1 MSRTEPLVGLSSIR
15 TRLAVLVGASILVA
29 ALVGTVGAQAGVPL
43 WLGLPATIA
52 LALVVTR
59 WLATGM
65 TTPLRQMTQA
75 AERMARGDYGARITT
90 TGRDEVGTLARAF
103 TTMARDLQE
112 DEENQRRLV
121 ATVAHELRTPL
132 SAQRALLENL
142 VDGVT
147 TPNDAALGSALA
159 QSERLSSLVADL
171 LDLSR
176 PDGGIPLNP
185 SRVMV
190 SDLLES
196 AVHEASLHDREVTL
210 VADVDPL
217 DLTITGDRA
226 RLAQVTANLLDN
238 AVRHSPS
245 GGTVTVA
252 ARREHDQW
260 SLTVTD
266 EGPGLSPER
275 AEHLFHRFGQGGDE
289 GGGTGLGLAI
299 AAWVADM
306 HGGAIR
312 ALTPG
317 PPVAEVRGRPRPS
330 LEAQQSTGARMRMTL
345 PVDPT
350 LSFRDGSFLTSSRT
364 EDTTPV
370 DPTDQEHPMTDST
383 AVTTAAP
390 AAPPSSL
397 LGRWWPER
405 VTTPRPDL
413 LLAALGVGIV
423 AAILLPDNAIGLGML
438 IVLAC
443 GGLAIWLASP
453 RRAARWSWVAGAL
466 ALPLALTTVLRDNPG
481 FTFIAVAMAG
491 VLAATSCTDARTV
504 PGIIAAVAAWPFSAL
519 RGLPLLDRTI
529 KALARQGR
537 TWSVLRTAAVSLVL
551 LLVFGG
557 LLASADAVLG
567 SWAAALVPEL
577 SDMVVFRTFTLVFFT
592 GITLAGLYLSINPP
606 HVESLPRCTARIPLW
621 EWAVPLGFVIA
632 VFVAFIVAQAAA
644 MFGGHDYVLRTTG
657 VTYAES
663 AREGFGQL
671 TVATALVLVLVA
683 AVRAWG
689 RVETTRDHRVMTAL
703 NAALCVLTLIVVASA
718 LRRMA
723 LYQEAF
729 GYTVLRVS
737 VDLFEIWLGLIVLA
751 VLVSLFT
758 PTRRWL
764 GRTVLASAAVVTIVW
779 SVGNTSAW
787 VAEHNIERW
796 EASGTLD
803 ERYLASLSDDAVPAI
818 HTSALPEDVKACI
831 LRSGRTTE
839 AADDGLPGW
848 NLSRERAEEIRSQ
861 YPEPDQCVLSDR

>member
-15 TRLAVLVGASILVA
+15 TKLAVLVGASILVT
-29 ALVGTVGAQAGVPL
+29 ALVGTLWVDAGIPL
-43 WLGLPATIA
+43 WLGLPATIM
-52 LALVVTR
+52 LALVVSR
-59 WLATGM
+59 WLATGT
-65 TTPLRQMTQA
+65 TTPLLEMTRA

-103 TTMARDLQE
+103 TTMARDLEQG
-112 DEENQRRLV
+112 EEHRRRLV

-147 TPNDAALGSALA
+147 APSDAALGKALA

-176 PDGGIPLNP
+176 PDGGVPLTP
-185 SRVMV
+185 SRVV
-190 SDLLES
+190 VADLLDS
-196 AVHEASLHDREVTL
+196 AVGEASLQGREVTL
-210 VADVDPL
+210 VTDVEPS
-217 DLTITGDRA
+217 DLTVTGDRA

-238 AVRHSPS
+238 AVRHSPT
-245 GGTVTVA
+245 GGTVTA
-252 ARREHDQW
+252 AAHREGDQW

-266 EGPGLSPER
+266 EGAGLSPER
-275 AEHLFHRFGQGGDE
+275 AERLFHRFGQGGDE

-306 HGGAIR
+306 HGGDIR

-317 PPVAEVRGRPRPS
+317 DS
-330 LEAQQSTGARMRMTL
+330 GARLRMTL
-345 PVDPT
+345 PLDP
-350 LSFRDGSFLTSSRT
+350 
-364 EDTTPV
+364 PA
-370 DPTDQEHPMTDST
+370 PTDSGSWPLVTPRADAPPSPTTTEST
-383 AVTTAAP
+383 PEESLTAQTAPTTTAA
-390 AAPPSSL
+390 AAPPSSSIA
-397 LGRWWPER
+397 RWWPER
-405 VTTPRPDL
+405 VTTARPDL
-413 LLAALGVGIV
+413 LLAALGVGV
-423 AAILLPDNAIGLGML
+423 LAAILLPDNPIGLGML
-438 IVLAC
+438 VVLTC
-443 GGLAIWLASP
+443 GGLAIWLTSP
-453 RRAARWSWVAGAL
+453 RRSARWSWVAAAL

-491 VLAATSCTDARTV
+491 VLAATSCTDARSV
-504 PGIIAAVAAWPFSAL
+504 PGMVAAVAAWPLSAL

-529 KALARQGR
+529 KALARQGKA
-537 TWSVLRTAAVSLVL
+537 WSVLRTGVVSLVL

-592 GITLAGLYLSINPP
+592 GITLAGLYLAINPP
-606 HVESLPRCTARIPLW
+606 HVEHLPRGTARIPLW
-621 EWAVPLGFVIA
+621 EWAVPLGVVIA

-671 TVATALVLVLVA
+671 TVATALVLLLVA
-683 AVRAWG
+683 GVRAWG
-689 RVETTRDHRVMTAL
+689 RADSDRDRRLMTAMS
-703 NAALCVLTLIVVASA
+703 AALCVLTLVVVASA

-737 VDLFEIWLGLIVLA
+737 VDLFEIWLGVVVLA

-764 GRTVLASAAVVTIVW
+764 GRTVLVSAAVVTIIW

-796 EASGTLD
+796 EATGTLD
-803 ERYLASLSDDAVPAI
+803 ERYLSSLPDDAVPAI
-818 HTSALPEDVKACI
+818 AESALPEETKACI
-831 LRSGRTTE
+831 LQAGADRAG
-839 AADDGLPGW
+839 ADDGLPGW
-848 NLSRERAEEIRSQ
+848 NLARERATDIRSQ
-861 YPEPDQCVLSDR
+861 YPVQTECVLSDR

>member
-1 MSRTEPLVGLSSIR
+1 MSGPLVGLASIR
-15 TRLAVLVGASILVA
+15 ARLAVLVGASVLVA
-29 ALVGTVGAQAGVPL
+29 AVVGAVGTDAGVPL
-43 WLGLPATIA
+43 WLALPATIA
-52 LALVVTR
+52 LALVVTQ
-59 WLATGM
+59 WLARGM
-65 TTPLRQMTQA
+65 TTPLRQMTEA
-75 AERMARGDYGARITT
+75 ADRMARGDYGARITT

-103 TTMARDLQE
+103 TTMARDL
-112 DEENQRRLV
+112 EEGEEHRRRLV

-147 TPNDAALGSALA
+147 TPSDAALGNALT

-176 PDGGIPLNP
+176 PDGGVPLSP
-185 SRVMV
+185 SLVV
-190 SDLLES
+190 VADLLES
-196 AVHEASLHDREVTL
+196 AANEASLQGRAGTL
-210 VADVDPL
+210 VTDVEPR

-226 RLAQVTANLLDN
+226 RLAQVVANLLDN
-238 AVRHSPS
+238 AVRHSPA
-245 GGTVTVA
+245 GGTITMT
-252 ARREHDQW
+252 ARRAADQW

-266 EGPGLSPER
+266 EGPGLSPKHAAR
-275 AEHLFHRFGQGGDE
+275 LFDRFGPGEDE

-306 HGGAIR
+306 HGGTIR
-312 ALTPG
+312 ALTPHVAG
-317 PPVAEVRGRPRPS
+317 ARLRLTLPITPPEPPPSASWPLATTGGAEKENPMASPPTPTT
-330 LEAQQSTGARMRMTL
+330 TGA
-345 PVDPT
+345 
-350 LSFRDGSFLTSSRT
+350 
-364 EDTTPV
+364 
-370 DPTDQEHPMTDST
+370 
-383 AVTTAAP
+383 

-397 LGRWWPER
+397 LARCWPER
-405 VTTPRPDL
+405 VATARPDL
-413 LLAALGVGIV
+413 LLAALGVGV
-423 AAILLPDNAIGLGML
+423 LAAILLPDNAIGLGML
-438 IVLAC
+438 VVLTC
-443 GGLAIWLASP
+443 GGLVIWLASP
-453 RRAARWSWVAGAL
+453 HRTARWSWFAAAL

-481 FTFIAVAMAG
+481 VTFIAVAVAG

-529 KALARQGR
+529 RGLARQGKS
-537 TWSVLRTAAVSLVL
+537 WSVLRTAVVSFVL

-592 GITLAGLYLSINPP
+592 GITLAGLYLAINPP
-606 HVESLPRCTARIPLW
+606 RVNQLRGGSARIPVC
-621 EWAVPLGFVIA
+621 EWAAPLGVVIA

-663 AREGFGQL
+663 ARQGFGQL
-671 TVATALVLVLVA
+671 TVATALVLLLVA
-683 AVRAWG
+683 GVRAWG
-689 RVETTRDHRVMTAL
+689 RADTDRDGRLMTAMS
-703 NAALCVLTLIVVASA
+703 AVLCLLTLVVVGSA

-729 GYTVLRVS
+729 GYTVLRVG
-737 VDLFEIWLGLIVLA
+737 VDLFEMWLGVVVLA
-751 VLVSLFT
+751 VLISLFT

-764 GRTVLASAAVVTIVW
+764 GRTVLVSAAVVTMVW

-796 EASGTLD
+796 EATGSLD
-803 ERYLASLSDDAVPAI
+803 ERYLSQLPDDAVPAI
-818 HTSALPEDVKACI
+818 HRSALPEETKACI
-831 LRSGRTTE
+831 LRGRP
-839 AADDGLPGW
+839 APFADGLAGW
-848 NLSRERAEEIRSQ
+848 NLARERAEEIRTQ
-861 YPEPDQCVLSDR
+861 YPVPPQCTLSDH

>member
-15 TRLAVLVGASILVA
+15 TRLAILVGASILVA
-29 ALVGTVGAQAGVPL
+29 ALVGTAGASAGVPL
-43 WLGLPATIA
+43 WLGLPATIG

-65 TTPLRQMTQA
+65 TTPLLQMTQA
-75 AERMARGDYGARITT
+75 ADRMARGDYDARITA
-90 TGRDEVGTLARAF
+90 TGRDEVGALARAF
-103 TTMARDLQE
+103 TTMARDLEQAE
-112 DEENQRRLV
+112 DNRRRLV

-147 TPNDAALGSALA
+147 APSDAALGKALA

-176 PDGGIPLNP
+176 PDGGVPLATG
-185 SRVMV
+185 RVV
-190 SDLLES
+190 VADLLAS
-196 AVHEASLHDREVTL
+196 AAGEASLQGREIALVT
-210 VADVDPL
+210 DVEPT
-217 DLTITGDRA
+217 DLSVTGDRA

-238 AVRHSPS
+238 AVRHSPT
-245 GGTVTVA
+245 GGTVTMT
-252 ARREHDQW
+252 ARRAGDEW

-275 AEHLFHRFGQGGDE
+275 AERLFSRFGPGGDE

-306 HGGAIR
+306 HGGTIR

-317 PPVAEVRGRPRPS
+317 ES
-330 LEAQQSTGARMRMTL
+330 GARLRMTL
-345 PVDPT
+345 PIAPPPRSDSASWPLAPT
-350 LSFRDGSFLTSSRT
+350 RAATPPSTTLRDSSSLASSGSGGP
-364 EDTTPV
+364 TT
-370 DPTDQEHPMTDST
+370 QEHAMTAQT
-383 AVTTAAP
+383 APTTTAAEV
-390 AAPPSSL
+390 PPSSL
-397 LGRWWPER
+397 LARWWPER
-405 VTTPRPDL
+405 VSTPRPDL

-423 AAILLPDNAIGLGML
+423 AAALLPDNAIGLGL
-438 IVLAC
+438 LVVLTC

-453 RRAARWSWVAGAL
+453 RRSARWSWVAAAL
-466 ALPLALTTVLRDNPG
+466 SLPLALTTVLRDNPG
-481 FTFIAVAMAG
+481 YTFLAVAVAG
-491 VLAATSCTDARTV
+491 VLAATSCTDARTL
-504 PGIIAAVAAWPFSAL
+504 PGIVAAVVAWPFSAL
-519 RGLPLLDRTI
+519 RGLPLLDRSI
-529 KALARQGR
+529 RALARRG
-537 TWSVLRTAAVSLVL
+537 TAWSVLRTGVVSLVL

-606 HVESLPRCTARIPLW
+606 QVNRISGGGARIPLW
-621 EWAVPLGFVIA
+621 EWAVPLGVVIA
-632 VFVAFIVAQAAA
+632 VFVAFIAAQGAA

-663 AREGFGQL
+663 ARQGFGQL
-671 TVATALVLVLVA
+671 TVATALVLLLIA
-683 AVRAWG
+683 GVRAWG
-689 RVETTRDHRVMTAL
+689 RTDSAREQRVMTAL
-703 NAALCVLTLIVVASA
+703 NAALCVLTLVVVASA
-718 LRRMA
+718 LRRMG

-737 VDLFEIWLGLIVLA
+737 VDLFEIWLGVVVLA

-758 PTRRWL
+758 PSSRWL
-764 GRTVLASAAVVTIVW
+764 GRTVLVSAAVVTIVW

-787 VAEHNIERW
+787 VAEHNIQRW
-796 EASGTLD
+796 EATGSLD
-803 ERYLASLSDDAVPAI
+803 ERYLSQLPDDAVPAI
-818 HTSALPEDVKACI
+818 AGSALPEETKACI
-831 LRSGRTTE
+831 LQVGAPYAE
-839 AADDGLPGW
+839 EDDGLPGW
-848 NLSRERAEEIRSQ
+848 NLARERAADIRAGFSAS
-861 YPEPDQCVLSDR
+861 EACTLSDG